1 MADDEGGSVRM
12 RGNLYARPDYFQTV
26 VTRGVTLTPGGSRSC
41 ALSEDFLLG
50 FRDAIL
56 YECGS
61 AHHDVLHSAGAR
73 WGAQFARRFE
83 SELNRHFEEP
93 MRALHPGV
101 VWTAL
106 SDAFA
111 YHGWG
116 RLTIDCRHESAG
128 LLVLRIERSMMPEL
142 VGESDLPADPMMA
155 GFLASVT
162 THITRRRWGAVQTD
176 CVTRGANASYFL
188 LTMPDL
194 ALEAQEWLSGMECP
208 SHDAILVRILQ
219 KLSVFSPE
227 TKIDL
232 EPEPG

>member
-12 RGNLYARPDYFQTV
+12 RGKLYARPDYFQTD

-61 AHHDVLHSAGAR
+61 AHHDVLHSAGA
-73 WGAQFARRFE
+73 
-83 SELNRHFEEP
+83 
-93 MRALHPGV
+93 
-101 VWTAL
+101 
-106 SDAFA
+106 
-111 YHGWG
+111 GWG